1 MYNSSVL
8 YRRQGSHEEQVPFLS
23 IQKPSVLPVNAIF
36 QWVSRL
42 EPLLLLL
49 LLVAAV
55 VAAVVA
61 ADTLSSYALS
71 RAARS
76 HSVRRL
82 LVTNHLL

>member
-23 IQKPSVLPVNAIF
+23 VQKPSVLPVNAIF

-55 VAAVVA
+55 VAA
-61 ADTLSSYALS
+61 DTLSSYALS